1 MKLYRYDTKT
11 ASVIQTEGEGWL
23 DADTDGN
30 TIYENTHFKTEREAW
45 DYMLRD
51 AEAGVKLDA
60 DNVHRRRIELAK
72 AEAQAATSA
81 IEWAAVCRARDA
93 FIESAD
99 PT

>member
-11 ASVIQTEGEGWL
+11 ASVIQTEGEGWPH
-23 DADTDGN
+23 ADTDGR
-30 TIYENTHFKTEREAW
+30 TIYDNTHFKTEREAW

-51 AEAGVKLDA
+51 AEAGLRLDA
-60 DNVHRRRIELAK
+60 DKVHRLRIELAK
-72 AEAQAATSA
+72 AESQAATSA
-81 IEWAAVCRARDA
+81 IEWAAICKARDA